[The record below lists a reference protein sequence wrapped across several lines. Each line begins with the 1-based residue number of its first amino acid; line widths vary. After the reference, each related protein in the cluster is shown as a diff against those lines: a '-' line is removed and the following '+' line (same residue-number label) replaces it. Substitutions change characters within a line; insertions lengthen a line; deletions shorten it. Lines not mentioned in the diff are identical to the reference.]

1 MVSSRVSL
9 ISPSASVS
17 INNLAAQLKAR
28 GEKVFNLGIGEPDF
42 TTPAPIIEYSAKSAL
57 SGATHYTPSKGIMEL
72 RTRIS
77 EKLKRENHV
86 NAPVENIIVTPT
98 KFSIYLSMLSILE
111 PGDEVIIPEPY
122 YLSYPDIVRLAGG
135 KPVPL
140 RCNDEYEIDFDYA
153 EKALT
158 DHTRIFILNSP
169 TNPTGK
175 VYSRETIDRICSFV
189 KDHGLYLLSDEI
201 YEKIIYQGEHVSPA
215 SLPGMAERTITIN
228 GFSKSF
234 AMTGWRIGYMTGP
247 GDIISAADKLQ
258 QQTITCASSV
268 SQAAAVETF
277 NQEPE
282 SGKMVRRFAE
292 RRKIV
297 LDNLGGKGLKFRV
310 PEGAFYFFVSPKG
323 VRDAGK
329 FCSDLMQRDHVVL
342 LPGVSFGENYANYFR
357 LSYAID
363 DEDLKEGLSRI
374 IRFAREYREK

>member
-57 SGATHYTPSKGIMEL
+57 SGATHYTPSKGIMKL

-282 SGKMVRRFAE
+282 SEKMVRRFAE

>member
-247 GDIISAADKLQ
+247 GDIISAADKIQ

-282 SGKMVRRFAE
+282 SEKMVRRFAE